1 MPAFDYQ
8 ALDPKGRTRKG
19 VLESDSARSA
29 RVALRGQG
37 LTPLSVEQVKDERGL
52 RRSLSKLSADEL
64 ALFTRQLAT
73 LVGAGLA
80 IDQALQ
86 AIGQQ
91 AEQARV
97 RKIVAAVRARVV
109 EGNSLAEGMA
119 LFPRAFSD
127 LYRATVAAG
136 EEAGHLP
143 AVLERLA
150 DYTESRQALAQKIQL
165 ALFYPAILTL
175 VAVGIVM
182 GLMTYVVPQV
192 VDVFIGLDQQLPKLT
207 VALITISDFL
217 RDYWLWLFAAISVLV
232 VLWLWWWCRPG
243 FRYQVYRLWLRLPL
257 LSRLVRGVDAARFA
271 RTMSILVGAG
281 VPALKSMQIT
291 QSVMAAPPI
300 AAAVAQAA
308 NSVREGASVATALG
322 KTQALPPML
331 IQLVSA
337 GEQSGALD
345 KMFARA
351 AEQQER
357 ELSMRISALLGVF
370 EPLLILTMGSV
381 VLVIVLAIL
390 VPIFDLNQM
399 VQ

>member
-1 MPAFDYQ
+1 MPAYDYQ
-8 ALDPKGRTRKG
+8 VLDQRGKTRRG

-29 RVALRGQG
+29 RMELREQG
-37 LTPLSVEQVKDERGL
+37 LIPLDVSPVADQRG
-52 RRSLSKLSADEL
+52 RKRSLLKLTADEL

-80 IDQALQ
+80 IDQALT
-86 AIGQQ
+86 AISKQT
-91 AEQARV
+91 EQARV
-97 RKIVAAVRARVV
+97 RKIVSAVRARVV
-109 EGNSLAEGMA
+109 EGNSLADGMA

-136 EEAGHLP
+136 EQAGHLP

-150 DYTESRQALAQKIQL
+150 DYTESRQELSQKIQL

-192 VDVFIGLDQQLPKLT
+192 VEVFVGLDQQLPRLT
-207 VALITISDFL
+207 IALIAISDFL
-217 RDYWLWLFAAISVLV
+217 RDFWLLLLGGLIALVAVWLWLWRRA
-232 VLWLWWWCRPG
+232 G
-243 FRYQVYRLWLRLPL
+243 FRYRVYVVLLRMPL
-257 LSRLVRGVDAARFA
+257 VSRLVRGMDSARFA

-281 VPALKSMQIT
+281 VPVLKSMQIT
-291 QSVMAAPPI
+291 GAVMTAPPI
-300 AAAVAQAA
+300 ADGLARAA
-308 NSVREGASVATALG
+308 NGVREGEGIAKALG
-322 KTQALPPML
+322 KTHQFPPLL
-331 IQLVSA
+331 IQLISA

-345 KMFARA
+345 RMLERA
-351 AEQQER
+351 AVQQER
-357 ELSMRISALLGVF
+357 ELSMRISAVLGVF